1 MTGNT
6 DLELSKKV
14 WLDLGVI
21 CIEVITEAVGLNLF
35 TLGEGIEWKQ
45 EQANLN
51 IQDLWRVWEV

>member
-1 MTGNT
+1 MTGDT

-14 WLDLGVI
+14 RLDLGVI

>member
-14 WLDLGVI
+14 RLDLGVI